1 MSQTG
6 VDSRQSAT
14 VYHVAAQHSAA
25 LDDAVQFDGAMR
37 TDLAS
42 AQRNKAARDK
52 AILRAADDGVGP
64 TEIARRL
71 GLSPSTA
78 KLIIREARL
87 RRGD

>member
-6 VDSRQSAT
+6 VGSGQSAT

-25 LDDAVQFDGAMR
+25 LEDAVESDQAMR
-37 TDLAS
+37 IAS
-42 AQRNKAARDK
+42 AEVKRHKAERDN
-52 AILRAADDGVGP
+52 AILRAADDGIGP
-64 TEIARRL
+64 TEIGRRL